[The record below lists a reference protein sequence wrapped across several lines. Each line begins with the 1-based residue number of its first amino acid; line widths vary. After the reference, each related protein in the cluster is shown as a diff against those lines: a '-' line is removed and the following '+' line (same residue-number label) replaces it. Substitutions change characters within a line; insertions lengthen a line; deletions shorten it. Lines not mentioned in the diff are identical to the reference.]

1 MATDNPTITELGGSA
16 QVFKATWD
24 LTTADHTGAPI
35 SGRYAE
41 FADRTVYFLGTWG
54 GATAAVEGGN
64 GTTYVAL
71 TDPQGN
77 SISKTA
83 DAIEVITEVP
93 EFTRPRLTTVGV
105 GATVTATVI
114 MRRGFKRGA

>member
-1 MATDNPTITELGGSA
+1 MATINPTITDLSGNG

-24 LTTADHTGAPI
+24 LTTADHTGAAI
-35 SGRYAE
+35 SDRFAE

-77 SISKTA
+77 AIAKTL
-83 DAIEVITEVP
+83 DAIEVITEIP
-93 EFTRPRLTTVGV
+93 QFTRPRLSTVGV
-105 GATVTATVI
+105 GATVTATII
-114 MRRGFKRGA
+114 MRRGFKRWA

>member
-1 MATDNPTITELGGSA
+1 MATVQPTITEIGGNA
-16 QVFKATWD
+16 QVFKVTWA

-35 SGRYAE
+35 SDRFAE
-41 FADRTVYFLGTWG
+41 FADRTIYFLGTWG
-54 GATAAVEGGN
+54 GATAAAEGGD

-77 SISKTA
+77 SVSKTA
-83 DAIEVITEVP
+83 DGIEVITEIP
-93 EFTRPRLTTVGV
+93 QFTRPRLTTVGV

-114 MRRGFKRGA
+114 MRRGFKRG

>member
-1 MATDNPTITELGGSA
+1 MATINPTITALGGNG

-24 LTTADHTGAPI
+24 LTTANYTGAAI
-35 SGRYAE
+35 SDRFAE

-54 GATAAVEGGN
+54 GATAAVEGGD
-64 GTTYVAL
+64 GSTYVAL

-77 SISKTA
+77 AIAKTT
-83 DAIEVITEVP
+83 DAIEVITEIP
-93 EFTRPRLTTVGV
+93 EYTRPRLSTVGV
-105 GATVTATVI
+105 GAAVTVTVI